1 MVNSENMGHLD
12 HEVAGGQRTSR
23 RRAAQFSPWIASV
36 SETSVPSNAQ
46 GAIGVAPNDFAE
58 HLGGL
63 EWFFLLVRA
72 ASYFGSRS
80 VFHSSYRSYMISYKM
95 RAPSRKGGYA
105 HYETQA
111 FSGIVKSA

>member
-63 EWFFLLVRA
+63 EWFFLLRTNKVPQVAIDYTAVCRDA
-72 ASYFGSRS
+72 R
-80 VFHSSYRSYMISYKM
+80 
-95 RAPSRKGGYA
+95 
-105 HYETQA
+105 
-111 FSGIVKSA
+111 